1 LVLYELIE
9 SEFKSIN
16 RLFRAQCVMVFA
28 RVFFLTA
35 RKRNINIL
43 SELSYNEIGGEDD
56 VEQEARENHQTIG
69 KHS

>member
-1 LVLYELIE
+1 MVLIR
-9 SEFKSIN
+9 FT
-16 RLFRAQCVMVFA
+16 
-28 RVFFLTA
+28 FLTV
-35 RKRNINIL
+35 RKRIKKIL